1 MNDIYERLS
10 KGETADALVAEF
22 TAALNAAEA
31 KVKEEAARKEA
42 EAKAATEAQ
51 AMKSD
56 LEDILYEFYDWA
68 RVYFPALL
76 ESDEDEDETVGELAD
91 TVITLFKMCENFPG
105 LITAKVSKPKA
116 KPKAETKPTKQ
127 EDPFATFFRTFGL

>member
-31 KVKEEAARKEA
+31 KVKEETARKEA

-56 LEDILYEFYDWA
+56 LEDILYDFYDWA
-68 RVYFPALL
+68 RVYFPGLL
-76 ESDEDEDETVGELAD
+76 ENDEDEDEAVGELAD
-91 TVITLFKMCENFPG
+91 TVIALFKMCENFPG
-105 LITAKVSKPKA
+105 LITAKVSKPKL
-116 KPKAETKPTKQ
+116 KAEVKSAKQ

>member
-31 KVKEEAARKEA
+31 KVKEETARKEA

-56 LEDILYEFYDWA
+56 LEDILYELYDWA

-76 ESDEDEDETVGELAD
+76 ENSEDEDEDEAVGELAD
-91 TVITLFKMCENFPG
+91 TVIALFKMCENFPNS
-105 LITAKVSKPKA
+105 IIARVSKPKVEA
-116 KPKAETKPTKQ
+116 KPTKQ
-127 EDPFATFFRTFGL
+127 EEPFAMFFRTFGL

>member
-31 KVKEEAARKEA
+31 KVKEETARKEA

-56 LEDILYEFYDWA
+56 LEDILYELYDWA

-76 ESDEDEDETVGELAD
+76 ENSEDEDEDETVSELAD
-91 TVITLFKMCENFPG
+91 TVIALFKMCENFPNS
-105 LITAKVSKPKA
+105 ITAKVSKPKA
-116 KPKAETKPTKQ
+116 EIKPAKQ
-127 EDPFATFFRTFGL
+127 EDPFAMFFRTFGL